1 MGKLN
6 TRGHSKNAAPQR
18 WWKKGYLKTGIAA
31 LITLVICVWMGYRLL
46 NPRMTER
53 YNDFTIDSAVDWL
66 ENADRDKFD
75 RCRENIAD
83 ADGWFNLF
91 MRDRK
96 SLGKARSRSF
106 SVSRDLAAADNGMKR
121 YELKFGS
128 SFSKSRTDI
137 QEKLIVE
144 SDGRSKFKV
153 VNAGYLLYSFVP
165 DRAAKRVLTADEKQQ
180 IRTVADNVLKKID
193 ARDTAFFRQAYAA
206 WAENPDYFHWKDSI
220 ATEAKTCKNV
230 TNLYEALAKGKAS
243 PRKFSGVNAYVPVGR
258 SGFDCGNAYY
268 SFSVNSAGET
278 RSYTLLIMIDR
289 DLYADKAAEWK
300 FFNLW
305 LGERKEKK
313 TDKKPEKKK

>member
-6 TRGHSKNAAPQR
+6 SRGHSKNAATHN
-18 WWKKGYLKTGIAA
+18 WWKKEYLKTGIVA
-31 LITLVICVWMGYRLL
+31 LITLVICVWIGYRLL
-46 NPRMTER
+46 SPRMTER

-75 RCRENIAD
+75 RCRENIVD

-96 SLGKARSRSF
+96 SLGKAQSRSF
-106 SVSRDLAAADNGMKR
+106 SVRQDLAAVDNGMKR
-121 YELKFGS
+121 CELKFGS

-144 SDGRSKFKV
+144 SDGNSRFKV
-153 VNAGYLLYSFVP
+153 INAGYLLYSFVP

-193 ARDTAFFRQAYAA
+193 ARDTAFFRQAYTE

-220 ATEAKTCKNV
+220 TTEAKTCKNIM
-230 TNLYEALAKGKAS
+230 NLYEILAKGKAS
-243 PRKFSGVNAYVPVGR
+243 PRKFSGINAYVPVGR
-258 SGFDCGNAYY
+258 SGFECSNAYY

-278 RSYTLLIMIDR
+278 RSFTLLIMINR

-300 FFNLW
+300 FFNLRLW
-305 LGERKEKK
+305 ERKEKK
-313 TDKKPEKKK
+313 TEKKPEKKK